1 MIYAHDYDSAYSP
14 AMPVVEVSLQHAET
28 GARVGKLTAIVDSGA
43 DSCILPIKYLDAIG
57 SEPIR
62 KTQMVGVVSIGFRV
76 EVHLLILH
84 LGPLT
89 VYGVEAVA
97 DKQNGEAIIGRN
109 VINQLV
115 VTLNGIAGV
124 TEITD

>member
-1 MIYAHDYDSAYSP
+1 MIYSCDYNSVYSP
-14 AMPVVEVSLQHAET
+14 AMPVVEVTLENVESGIQGE
-28 GARVGKLTAIVDSGA
+28 KIIAIVDSGA
-43 DSCILPIKYLDAIG
+43 DSCILPITYLDAIG
-57 SEPIR
+57 SESIR
-62 KTQMVGVVSIGFRV
+62 KTRMVGVTGMAVQV
-76 EVHLLILH
+76 DLHLLILH

-109 VINQLV
+109 VLNQLV

>member
-1 MIYAHDYDSAYSP
+1 MIYARDYNSLYSP
-14 AMPVVEVSLQHAET
+14 AMPVVEVTLENVET
-28 GARVGKLTAIVDSGA
+28 GIQGEKIVAIVDSGA
-43 DSCILPIKYLDAIG
+43 DSCILPVKYLDAIS
-57 SEPIR
+57 SESIR
-62 KTQMVGVVSIGFRV
+62 KTRMIGVAGMAVQV
-76 EVHLLILH
+76 ELHLLILH

-97 DKQNGEAIIGRN
+97 DKRNGEAIIGRN
-109 VINQLV
+109 VLNQLV

>member
-1 MIYAHDYDSAYSP
+1 MIYSRDYNSLYSP
-14 AMPVVEVSLQHAET
+14 AMSVAEVTLENVET
-28 GARVGKLTAIVDSGA
+28 GLQGEKIIAIVDSGA
-43 DSCILPIKYLDAIG
+43 DSCILPVKYLDAIG

-62 KTQMVGVVSIGFRV
+62 KTRMIGVVGMAVQV
-76 EVHLLILH
+76 EVHLLTLH

-109 VINQLV
+109 VLNQLV

>member
-1 MIYAHDYDSAYSP
+1 MIYSRDYNSTYSP
-14 AMPVVEVSLQHAET
+14 AMPVVEVALENVET
-28 GARVGKLTAIVDSGA
+28 GALGAKIIAIVDSGA
-43 DSCILPIKYLDAIG
+43 DVCIFPATHLEAIG
-57 SEPIR
+57 SESIR
-62 KTQMVGVVSIGFRV
+62 KTRMIGVTGVPFSVDI
-76 EVHLLILH
+76 HLLVLH

-97 DKQNGEAIIGRN
+97 DKQDGEAIIGRN
-109 VINQLV
+109 VLNQLV

>member
-1 MIYAHDYDSAYSP
+1 MIYSHDYNATYAP
-14 AMPVVEVSLQHAET
+14 AMPVAEVTLENVET
-28 GARVGKLTAIVDSGA
+28 GMQGEKLTAIVDSGA
-43 DSCILPIKYLDAIG
+43 DGCLLPVKCLEAMG

-62 KTQMVGVVSIGFRV
+62 KARMVGVTGIVVQV
-76 EVHLLILH
+76 EIHLLILH

-109 VINQLV
+109 VLNQLV

-124 TEITD
+124 TEISD

>member
-1 MIYAHDYDSAYSP
+1 
-14 AMPVVEVSLQHAET
+14 MPVVEVTLENVET
-28 GARVGKLTAIVDSGA
+28 GTQGEKLTAIVDSGA
-43 DSCILPIKYLDAIG
+43 DGCILPLKYLDAIG
-57 SEPIR
+57 SESIR
-62 KTQMVGVVSIGFRV
+62 KTQMVGVAGIGVQV
-76 EVHLLILH
+76 EMHLLILH
-84 LGPLT
+84 LGSLT

-109 VINQLV
+109 VLNQLV

>member
-1 MIYAHDYDSAYSP
+1 MIYSHDYNSAYSP
-14 AMPVVEVSLQHAET
+14 AMPVVEVTLENVET
-28 GARVGKLTAIVDSGA
+28 GAQGEQLTAIVDSGA
-43 DSCILPIKYLDAIG
+43 DGCILPLKYLDAIG
-57 SEPIR
+57 SESIR
-62 KTQMVGVVSIGFRV
+62 KTQMVGVAGIGVQV
-76 EVHLLILH
+76 EMHLLILH

-89 VYGVEAVA
+89 IYGVEAVA

-109 VINQLV
+109 VLNQLV

>member
-1 MIYAHDYDSAYSP
+1 MIYSHAYNSTYSP
-14 AMPVVEVSLQHAET
+14 AMPVVEVTLENVET
-28 GARVGKLTAIVDSGA
+28 GIQGEKLTAIVDSGA
-43 DSCILPIKYLDAIG
+43 DGCILPVTYLGAIG
-57 SEPIR
+57 SESIR
-62 KTQMVGVVSIGFRV
+62 KTRMVGVTGIGVQV

-84 LGPLT
+84 LGSVT

-97 DKQNGEAIIGRN
+97 DKQKGEAIIGRN
-109 VINQLV
+109 VLNQLV

>member
-1 MIYAHDYDSAYSP
+1 MIYSRDYNSAYSP
-14 AMPVVEVSLQHAET
+14 AMPVVEVTLENVET
-28 GARVGKLTAIVDSGA
+28 GLQGEKIIAIVDSGA
-43 DSCILPIKYLDAIG
+43 DSCILPVKYLDAIG

-62 KTQMVGVVSIGFRV
+62 KTRMVGVVGMAVRV
-76 EVHLLILH
+76 EVHLLTLH
-84 LGPLT
+84 LGTLT
-89 VYGVEAVA
+89 VYGVETVV

-109 VINQLV
+109 VLNQLV

>member
-1 MIYAHDYDSAYSP
+1 
-14 AMPVVEVSLQHAET
+14 MPVVEVTLENVESGIQGE
-28 GARVGKLTAIVDSGA
+28 KIIAIVDSGA
-43 DSCILPIKYLDAIG
+43 DSCILPITYLDAIG
-57 SEPIR
+57 SESIR
-62 KTQMVGVVSIGFRV
+62 KTRMVGVTGMAVQV
-76 EVHLLILH
+76 DLHLLILH

-109 VINQLV
+109 VLNQLV